1 MSAAAAW
8 RRAARWPALLL
19 IRFYQR
25 VISPWTPPS
34 CRYYPSCSQ
43 YAYVAVE
50 RHGLVRGGWLA
61 VRRLGRCHPWAA
73 GGVDHVP
80 PAREPRS
87 GATDHPVH
95 GAVHTDVHSDVH
107 SLVPSVDVAP
117 ENGSDRSAGPAARP
131 LSPPSDP
138 ITARG
143 A

>member
-1 MSAAAAW
+1 MTGL
-8 RRAARWPALLL
+8 RRAARWPVLLL

-43 YAYVAVE
+43 YAYQAVE

-80 PAREPRS
+80 PVRGAS
-87 GATDHPVH
+87 GASDDGPAGRHADIHNDIHNIVPSPVPRAVH
-95 GAVHTDVHSDVH
+95 GD
-107 SLVPSVDVAP
+107 
-117 ENGSDRSAGPAARP
+117 GPAAAAQP
-131 LSPPSDP
+131 AASSDP
-138 ITARG
+138 MIVRG

>member
-1 MSAAAAW
+1 MTRL
-8 RRAARWPALLL
+8 RRAARWPVLLL

-80 PAREPRS
+80 PA
-87 GATDHPVH
+87 GGTTDSSRDI
-95 GAVHTDVHSDVH
+95 HTDIHTDIHSTVSSAAHGDQAA
-107 SLVPSVDVAP
+107 AP
-117 ENGSDRSAGPAARP
+117 RP
-131 LSPPSDP
+131 TAPPDP
-138 ITARG
+138 MIARG

>member
-1 MSAAAAW
+1 MTGL
-8 RRAARWPALLL
+8 RRAARWPVLLL

-43 YAYVAVE
+43 YAYQAVE
-50 RHGLVRGGWLA
+50 RHGLGRGGWLA

-80 PAREPRS
+80 PAR
-87 GATDHPVH
+87 GTTDSSRDI
-95 GAVHTDVHSDVH
+95 HTDIHST
-107 SLVPSVDVAP
+107 VPSAAHGDQAAAP
-117 ENGSDRSAGPAARP
+117 RP
-131 LSPPSDP
+131 TAPPDP
-138 ITARG
+138 MIARG

>member
-1 MSAAAAW
+1 MTGL
-8 RRAARWPALLL
+8 RRAARWPVLLL

-80 PAREPRS
+80 PARGTAHSS
-87 GATDHPVH
+87 GDVSAAAPADI
-95 GAVHTDVHSDVH
+95 HTDIHSTIP
-107 SLVPSVDVAP
+107 SAVPSAVQDDQA
-117 ENGSDRSAGPAARP
+117 AAAQPAA
-131 LSPPSDP
+131 PPDP
-138 ITARG
+138 MTVRG

>member
-1 MSAAAAW
+1 MTGL
-8 RRAARWPALLL
+8 RRAARWPVLLL

-43 YAYVAVE
+43 YAYQAVE
-50 RHGLVRGGWLA
+50 RHGLGRGGWLA

-80 PAREPRS
+80 PVRGAS
-87 GATDHPVH
+87 GASD
-95 GAVHTDVHSDVH
+95 GGLADRYGDIHSDIH
-107 SLVPSVDVAP
+107 NTVPSPVPRAGHGD
-117 ENGSDRSAGPAARP
+117 GPAPAAQP
-131 LSPPSDP
+131 TASSDP
-138 ITARG
+138 MIVRG

>member
-1 MSAAAAW
+1 MTGL
-8 RRAARWPALLL
+8 RRAARWPVLLL

-43 YAYVAVE
+43 YAYQAVE

-80 PAREPRS
+80 PVRGAS
-87 GATDHPVH
+87 GASGASEGGLADGRGDIHSDIHNTVPSPVPRAVH
-95 GAVHTDVHSDVH
+95 GD
-107 SLVPSVDVAP
+107 
-117 ENGSDRSAGPAARP
+117 GPAPVAQP
-131 LSPPSDP
+131 AASSDP
-138 ITARG
+138 MIVRG

>member
-1 MSAAAAW
+1 MTGL
-8 RRAARWPALLL
+8 RRAVRWPVLLL

-43 YAYVAVE
+43 YAYQAVE

-80 PAREPRS
+80 PVREATGASDEGLTDIHSDIHNTVPSPVPR
-87 GATDHPVH
+87 AVH
-95 GAVHTDVHSDVH
+95 GD
-107 SLVPSVDVAP
+107 
-117 ENGSDRSAGPAARP
+117 GPAPAAQP
-131 LSPPSDP
+131 TASSDP
-138 ITARG
+138 MIVRG

>member
-1 MSAAAAW
+1 MTGL
-8 RRAARWPALLL
+8 RRAARWPVLLL

-43 YAYVAVE
+43 YAYQAVE
-50 RHGLVRGGWLA
+50 RHGLLRGGWLA

-80 PAREPRS
+80 PSRVSARCTEAVHIDIPS
-87 GATDHPVH
+87 VVPSPVH
-95 GAVHTDVHSDVH
+95 G
-107 SLVPSVDVAP
+107 
-117 ENGSDRSAGPAARP
+117 DRSAANQPTA
-131 LSPPSDP
+131 PPDP
-138 ITARG
+138 MIVRG

>member
-1 MSAAAAW
+1 MSSTAAW
-8 RRAARWPALLL
+8 RRAARWPALRL

-80 PAREPRS
+80 PARQPRS
-87 GATDHPVH
+87 AASDHA
-95 GAVHTDVHSDVH
+95 GRGTVHTAVHSDVH
-107 SLVPSVDVAP
+107 SLVPSVDLAP
-117 ENGSDRSAGPAARP
+117 EPGADPGARP
-131 LSPPSDP
+131 LTPPSDP
-138 ITARG
+138 MTARG